1 MRSGVL
7 QRFGLG
13 FNSVYNLTDVPQL
26 VSGEYLV
33 MFDPNCSSLPSVSPS
48 QPGLKISFQKTDLLS
63 QFPDAFRPFL
73 HFGCTLR
80 SHYNGTLFRF
90 PLR

>member
-1 MRSGVL
+1 M

-33 MFDPNCSSLPSVSPS
+33 MFDPNCSSLPSVPPS
-48 QPGLKISFQKTDLLS
+48 QPGLKIGFQKTDLLS